1 MSNPQ
6 APADG
11 PSFPGVIRVVT
22 AVKRIEAFLLSSM
35 ILLIAGLT
43 IANIVSRT
51 LTGTS
56 LAFTE
61 ELSQFLIIGV
71 TFVGLSY
78 AAGRGRHIRMT
89 ALYDQLSEPNRKLLM
104 ISIAA
109 LTSLLMLTLAGYSL
123 RYIAT
128 VRFLQ
133 SVSPVLQVPL
143 HLVYLVVPL
152 GLILTAVQYGLTLV
166 RNCISDG
173 VYLSFEVK
181 DEYEQPIV
189 GET

>member
-1 MSNPQ
+1 MQ
-6 APADG
+6 RTLTI
-11 PSFPGVIRVVT
+11 IR
-22 AVKRIEAFLLSSM
+22 RIEELILAGS
-35 ILLIAGLT
+35 ILLIAALT

-51 LTGTS
+51 ASGTS

-89 ALYDQLSEPNRKLLM
+89 AVYDQLPERLQKGLM
-104 ISIAA
+104 VTSSA
-109 LTSLLMLTLAGYSL
+109 LTCLLMLMLAAFSL

-128 VRFLQ
+128 VRFLE

-143 HLVYLVVPL
+143 HLVYLIVPL
-152 GLILTAVQYGLTLV
+152 GLGLAAVQYGMTVV
-166 RNCISDG
+166 RNFTSDG
-173 VYLSFEVK
+173 VWLSFDVK
-181 DEYEQPIV
+181 DEYEQPVI

>member
-1 MSNPQ
+1 MMQ
-6 APADG
+6 RAFDL
-11 PSFPGVIRVVT
+11 IR
-22 AVKRIEAFLLSSM
+22 RIEEFVLASS
-35 ILLIAGLT
+35 ILLIASLT
-43 IANIVSRT
+43 IANIVTRT

-56 LAFTE
+56 QAFTE

-89 ALYDQLSEPNRKLLM
+89 AVYDQLSERSRKLLM
-104 ISIAA
+104 VISSA
-109 LTSLLMLTLAGYSL
+109 LTCLLMLVLASYAL

-152 GLILTAVQYGLTLV
+152 GLALAAVQYGLAV
-166 RNCISDG
+166 ARNFTSDG
-173 VYLSFEVK
+173 VWLSFDVK
-181 DEYEQPIV
+181 DEYEEAV
-189 GET
+189 TGET